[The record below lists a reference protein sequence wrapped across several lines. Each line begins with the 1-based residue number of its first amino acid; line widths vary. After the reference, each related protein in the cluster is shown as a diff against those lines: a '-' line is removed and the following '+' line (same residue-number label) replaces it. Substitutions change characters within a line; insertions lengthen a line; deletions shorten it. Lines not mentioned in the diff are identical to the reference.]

1 MFWDDIDGIKTLERD
16 SARLEGIELSQA
28 RKLMKMYQQARKE
41 IINQLLLTPDNT
53 FTEAKLETAL
63 RQIDQAMS
71 VLHSRIR
78 PDLVFGFETL
88 FEQALED
95 SGREINAFEKEF
107 NGITRAVPIDAII
120 ASTNPDNF
128 LFNQY
133 EASVQNYSARLR
145 NNFQRVL
152 GQSLVQ
158 NKTWSQAVNDL
169 NTVFSA
175 QEYQLARIART
186 ELHNIYNV
194 SKLKGFKGIQNQ
206 YLPDLKKALYHPMDS
221 RTGEDSIEL
230 AEDKPIVELDEPFT
244 QLYNGRK
251 YVFMTP
257 PQRPNDRAILV
268 PYRESYDK

>member
-63 RQIDQAMS
+63 RQIDQAMA

>member
-63 RQIDQAMS
+63 RQTDQAMA

>member
-257 PQRPNDRAILV
+257 PQRPNDRAILI